1 MARRLRLRFRMLH
14 TAALFDPNAAD
25 SFSARLRRRRFRVFR
40 RLLDSVP
47 GRLHILD
54 VGGTETFWR
63 HMGMFDARVEILLLN
78 LDAAAST
85 TANVRSRRGDAREM
99 SEFPDRSFDIVFSN
113 SVIEHVG
120 GHVEQ
125 QRMAAEIRRLGR
137 RYFLQTPNYFFPV
150 EPHFLTP
157 GFQFLPLAARA
168 WLVRR
173 FRLGWFGRESDRE
186 RSLEIAD
193 SIRLLTR
200 SELREMFPGATI
212 AAERFCGL
220 TKSFMVY
227 DGWT

>member
-1 MARRLRLRFRMLH
+1 MLNA
-14 TAALFDPNAAD
+14 AALFDPR
-25 SFSARLRRRRFRVFR
+25 SASSISTRLRRRRFSRFTK
-40 RLLDSVP
+40 LLGLLP
-47 GRLHILD
+47 GRLRILD
-54 VGGTETFWR
+54 VGGTESFWR
-63 HMGMFDARVEILLLN
+63 NMGVFDARVEIVLLN
-78 LDAAAST
+78 LDAPSPT
-85 TANVRSRRGDAREM
+85 MANVRSRRGDARDL
-99 SEFPDRSFDIVFSN
+99 SQFADGSFDIVFSN

-120 GHVEQ
+120 GRADQ
-125 QRMAAEIRRLGR
+125 QLMAAEIRRVAR
-137 RYFLQTPNYFFPV
+137 RYFVQTPNYFFPF

-157 GFQFLPLAARA
+157 GFQFLPVAARA

-173 FRLGWFGRESDRE
+173 FRLGWFAREPDLQ

-212 AAERFCGL
+212 ASERFCGL